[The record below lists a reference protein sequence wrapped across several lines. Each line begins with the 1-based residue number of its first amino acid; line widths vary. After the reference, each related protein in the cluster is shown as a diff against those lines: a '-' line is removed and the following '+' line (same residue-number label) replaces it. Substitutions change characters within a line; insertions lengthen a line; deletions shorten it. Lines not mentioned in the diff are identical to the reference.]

1 MKQLWK
7 RNGSCR
13 KLTLLAFY
21 FYTAVRRWVFLL
33 LSTIVPS
40 CLSPFSNI
48 LSYYFEPTQ
57 EGIDGFLSQTATWNS
72 QAWNKLHTAQWSTK
86 LEVAIWAEAAMPQC
100 LQTWPWSA
108 KHIPLPAVPKLLGRA
123 TEACSVLVTRLAVL
137 ATDLSHHY
145 FVYSSSNLTRGPT
158 TSTLEEI
165 WLQNLGLREQTLGTT

>member
-33 LSTIVPS
+33 LSTTVPS
-40 CLSPFSNI
+40 CLGPFSNI

-72 QAWNKLHTAQWSTK
+72 QAWNKLHTAQWSTGSK
-86 LEVAIWAEAAMPQC
+86 AG
-100 LQTWPWSA
+100 SGY
-108 KHIPLPAVPKLLGRA
+108 LGRSSNA
-123 TEACSVLVTRLAVL
+123 SVPANLTLISQ
-137 ATDLSHHY
+137 TH
-145 FVYSSSNLTRGPT
+145 SSSCCP
-158 TSTLEEI
+158 
-165 WLQNLGLREQTLGTT
+165 QTPGKSHRSVFCACYKACCPSNRPFPSLFCLLFL